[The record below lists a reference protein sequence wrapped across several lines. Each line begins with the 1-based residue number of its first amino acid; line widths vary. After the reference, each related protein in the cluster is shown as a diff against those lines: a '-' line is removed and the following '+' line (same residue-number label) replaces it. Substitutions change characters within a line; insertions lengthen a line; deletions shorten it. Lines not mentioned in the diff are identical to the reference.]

1 MYKSND
7 ENVSPHSDNYED
19 MANDLGLAFDGDLDM
34 LEAELQFDP
43 LSSDGI
49 LKMEVDIPEKVHVE
63 TNSDDLFDNDFDN
76 LNPEELEELDLSSNN
91 PTPFVTQDA
100 QETMDE
106 EEVLFGDGYDELMYL
121 DFEETQ
127 PEVCHFMRWLILE
140 GGEAHCEEAHSN
152 LNWRFDVY
160 VRR

>member
-1 MYKSND
+1 MNW
-7 ENVSPHSDNYED
+7 NLHL
-19 MANDLGLAFDGDLDM
+19 MGDLDM

-49 LKMEVDIPEKVHVE
+49 LKMEVDTPEKVHVE

-106 EEVLFGDGYDELMYL
+106 EEVLFGDGM
-121 DFEETQ
+121 
-127 PEVCHFMRWLILE
+127 M
-140 GGEAHCEEAHSN
+140 S
-152 LNWRFDVY
+152 
-160 VRR
+160 